1 MTTIRP
7 MRWWDIPDV
16 QALEEQL
23 FPVDRW
29 SVEQFW
35 SELAQPTRRY
45 VVACDGD
52 VITGYAG
59 VFILPPDADV
69 QTIAVSPAA
78 QGRGLGA
85 RLLQEL
91 IGIAGV
97 AGCRQLMLEV
107 RSDNTAAIAMYDRFG
122 FERISTRPDY
132 YAPAVDA
139 LIMRLRPLGS
149 GT

>member
-1 MTTIRP
+1 MTMIRP
-7 MRWWDIPDV
+7 MHWWDIADV
-16 QALEEQL
+16 QVLEQQL

-29 SVEQFW
+29 SAEQFW

-69 QTIAVSPAA
+69 QTIAVSPTA

-85 RLLQEL
+85 RLLEEL
-91 IGIAGV
+91 IEIAGE
-97 AGCRQLMLEV
+97 AGCQQLMLEV

-122 FERISTRPDY
+122 FACISTRPDY
-132 YAPAVDA
+132 YAPSVDA
-139 LIMRLRPLGS
+139 LIMRRRPLRSGS
-149 GT
+149 